1 MVNFIVCDDNK
12 AVRTNV
18 VNIIDKLMMKNQLA
32 YKTHVFDEYDE
43 SFYKIMKTKNSSKIY
58 VLDIETKNSSGIDIA
73 RKIREKDIDS
83 IIIFLTSHDELGY
96 TILKSEF
103 LFLSFI
109 CKFDNYEDK
118 LESALK
124 KALKILG
131 KKNIIRFE
139 NQGALYT
146 IPADDILYI
155 TRDSIERKCVI
166 STDYAQFKINKTL
179 TEMLEML
186 DGRFKKSHRAC
197 IVNMD
202 RVRVIEHHKRRIIF
216 DNASTTDLLSSN
228 FKKEVGKK

>member
-179 TEMLEML
+179 MEMLEML